1 MQSVH
6 TEPGA
11 WDVIKNIGIDVV
23 LTAASVGPLWSMVYG
38 LRSFLLLL
46 PLLYDS
52 SLFKNG
58 FQQRKSLSVT
68 PVTKS
73 ASLGV

>member
-23 LTAASVGPLWSMVYG
+23 LTAASVGLSMVHG
-38 LRSFLLLL
+38 LWTTVLL
-46 PLLYDS
+46 
-52 SLFKNG
+52 
-58 FQQRKSLSVT
+58 V
-68 PVTKS
+68 VV
-73 ASLGV
+73 AIAI